1 MPNSKQRI
9 TKRAHRKREERMKR
23 TRIQSLMKARVGS
36 TLRSLDASGQ
46 LPVCVKE
53 KRLPNG

>member
-1 MPNSKQRI
+1 MPNSKQSI
-9 TKRAHRKREERMKR
+9 TKRAHKKREERIKR
-23 TRIQSLMKARVGS
+23 NRIQSLMKARVG
-36 TLRSLDASGQ
+36 TLRILDASGQ

>member
-9 TKRAHRKREERMKR
+9 TKRAHKKRKERMKR
-23 TRIQSLMKARVGS
+23 NRIQSLMKARVG
-36 TLRSLDASGQ
+36 TLRILDASGQ
-46 LPVCVKE
+46 LPVCVKQ

>member
-9 TKRAHRKREERMKR
+9 TKRAHKKREERMKR
-23 TRIQSLMKARVGS
+23 NRIQSLMKARVG
-36 TLRSLDASGQ
+36 TLRILDASSQ
-46 LPVCVKE
+46 LPVCVKQ

>member
-9 TKRAHRKREERMKR
+9 TKRAHKKREERMKR
-23 TRIQSLMKARVGS
+23 TRIQSLMKARVG
-36 TLRSLDASGQ
+36 TLRILDASGQ

>member
-9 TKRAHRKREERMKR
+9 TKRAHKKREERMKR
-23 TRIQSLMKARVGS
+23 NRIKSLMKARVG
-36 TLRSLDASGQ
+36 TLRQLDASGQ
-46 LPVCVKE
+46 LPVCVKQ

>member
-9 TKRAHRKREERMKR
+9 TKRAHKKREERMKHN
-23 TRIQSLMKARVGS
+23 RIQSLMKARVG

-46 LPVCVKE
+46 LPVCVKQ